1 MKKILAFLLAVSMI
15 LAMAACAAAPAQT
28 TTETAQTE
36 QTEQTPATEPAAE
49 EPAAEEPRKIRASM
63 LLLSF
68 ISTRSMAAR
77 PPWLSLKTRS

>member
-36 QTEQTPATEPAAE
+36 Q
-49 EPAAEEPRKIRASM
+49 KIGRASC
-63 LLLSF
+63 
-68 ISTRSMAAR
+68 RER
-77 PPWLSLKTRS
+77 V